1 MVLKISIRWKM
12 NSLGPIKKLSAN
24 KITLSYRL
32 PINFILLR
40 IEIHLSLYLILQSQ
54 NVCLIELLCKEHN
67 IKCSYRD
74 VGDSFWSPT
83 HFVSNTFCLQQPSLT
98 SSIVHVHRTKCIS
111 YAVCI
116 QCPLTISMQLSLSIS
131 SHWYIN

>member
-1 MVLKISIRWKM
+1 M

-74 VGDSFWSPT
+74 VGDIFWSPT
-83 HFVSNTFCLQQPSLT
+83 HFVSNTFCLQHILSPTTVTNIVDRTRTSYKMYKLCSLYPM
-98 SSIVHVHRTKCIS
+98 SVNNIDAVKFKHFIS
-111 YAVCI
+111 LIY
-116 QCPLTISMQLSLSIS
+116 
-131 SHWYIN
+131 